1 MRRLTIAAL
10 TLTTLMMTAGAAVA
24 HEGEHYSAG
33 EPGDASKP
41 AQVIAITMHEG
52 DGTMTFIPSKVE
64 VQKGQ
69 QIKFVIR
76 NDGALDHE
84 FVLATTAENLKHAE
98 LMKKYP
104 DMVHDDPNAKRIAPG
119 KVDNIVWK
127 FTKAGTFEYS
137 CLIPGHR
144 EAGMVGTVV
153 VK

>member
-52 DGTMTFIPSKVE
+52 DGKMTFIPDKVE

-69 QIKFVIR
+69 QVKFVIR

-84 FVLATTAENLKHAE
+84 FVLATTADNLKHE
-98 LMKKYP
+98 QLMKKYP